1 MQAQIRTYPCGIEH
15 LSSSR
20 LGLHYCQLSGIIDY
34 VRASNPERFPIMN
47 NFPISIEATFA
58 YAIAVDA
65 YSNKGEIQD
74 LEYWQVDNSTSVTLI
89 SKGYFSSLEITQAVR
104 DGEFVDFCYTIYKSD
119 CCEEH
124 MEPVDWN
131 DGLKDWRRADQV
143 INSWISKY
151 L

>member
-1 MQAQIRTYPCGIEH
+1 MQAQIGTYPCGIEH
-15 LSSSR
+15 LFSSR

-34 VRASNPERFPIMN
+34 VRASNQERFPIMN

-65 YSNKGEIQD
+65 YYNKGEIQD
-74 LEYWQVDNSTSVTLI
+74 LEYSQVGNNTSVTLI
-89 SKGYFSSLEITQAVR
+89 DKGHCNALGITQAVR
-104 DGEFVDFCYTIYKSD
+104 DGEFVDFCYTIHKSD

-131 DGLKDWRRADQV
+131 DGLKDWRKADQV
-143 INSWISKY
+143 INNWVNKY